1 VDRVCGRVGR
11 WSCGV
16 KVLQLSSD
24 WKWTGPAAPM
34 LQLLLAQRELGHE
47 VELACAEA
55 GPETDPSLAGQ
66 ARAAGVSPLLTLD
79 CARGVSWRRDTPDV
93 LRLRALLEERR
104 FEVVHVWHTRDHV
117 LALRAASRLRRAGR
131 VRVVRSVKSAL
142 PIRNL
147 PWNRWLFGP
156 GSDGLVC
163 VSPDAARGNVRLRGG
178 RPLLGAFGA
187 VDLERFQPG
196 PPDPEVP
203 KSLSLEPG
211 HRVVGIVAR
220 AQRHRRFDLLLEAAA
235 RLVAA
240 DPATRLLVVGRGT
253 HIRTTAHEPAA
264 RLGIADR
271 VIFAGYRGD
280 DYPDVLRCI
289 DVFTFLVPG
298 SDGGCRA
305 LLEAAACGLPAVAT
319 RRGALP
325 EIVVDGETGLLVEE
339 RVDALAAAWRALLDE
354 PRRRKHM
361 GAAAR
366 QRALRHFDPIGLA
379 EQVIGLY
386 RETFRIS

>member
-1 VDRVCGRVGR
+1 
-11 WSCGV
+11 V

-34 LQLLLAQRELGHE
+34 LQLLLAQREQGHE
-47 VELACAEA
+47 VEIACAEA
-55 GPETDPSLAGQ
+55 GPQTDPSLAGR
-66 ARAAGVSPLLTLD
+66 ARAAGASPLLTLG
-79 CARGVSWRRDTPDV
+79 CARGVHWRRDTPDV
-93 LRLRALLEERR
+93 LRLRALLEERS
-104 FEVVHVWHTRDHV
+104 FEIVHTWHTRDHV
-117 LALRAASRLRRAGR
+117 LALRAAARLRRAGR

-163 VSPDAARGNVRLRGG
+163 VSPETARRNARLRGG

-187 VDLERFQPG
+187 VDLERSRPG
-196 PPDPEVP
+196 PPHPEVP
-203 KSLSLEPG
+203 KSLGLEPG

-240 DPATRLLVVGRGT
+240 DPAARLLVVGRGT

-271 VIFAGYRGD
+271 VIFAGYRSD
-280 DYPDVLRCI
+280 DYTDVLRCI

-325 EIVVDGETGLLVEE
+325 EIVVDGETGLLVDE
-339 RVDALAAAWRALLDE
+339 RVDAVAAAWRALLDD
-354 PRRRKHM
+354 PARRAKL

-366 QRALRHFDPIGLA
+366 ERALRHFDPNRLA
-379 EQVIGLY
+379 DQVIALY
-386 RETFRIS
+386 RETFRVS